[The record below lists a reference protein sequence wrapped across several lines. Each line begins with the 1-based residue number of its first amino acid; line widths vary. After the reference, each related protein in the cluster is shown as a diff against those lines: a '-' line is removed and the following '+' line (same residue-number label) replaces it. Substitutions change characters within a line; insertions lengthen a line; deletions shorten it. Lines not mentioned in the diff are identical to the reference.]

1 MSHRSRPRLI
11 PIPCAEDLDAG
22 RPVPSTPLARAD
34 SASTT
39 APMPLEL
46 IPVAE
51 SADVILLDAELG
63 GAAPRFDES
72 DAAVTVVAPG
82 LRAPARVPELV
93 YRPSEARRD
102 RARAEAATALTRALA
117 PARSAL
123 ARVRRSSSGG
133 GRRAGSAVGFRAEVR
148 AVFGDLFDG

>member
-22 RPVPSTPLARAD
+22 RSVGAAPLARAD

-39 APMPLEL
+39 TPITLEP

-51 SADVILLDAELG
+51 SADVIPLDAELG
-63 GAAPRFDES
+63 GAVPCLDAS
-72 DAAVTVVAPG
+72 DAAETVVAPG
-82 LRAPARVPELV
+82 LHAPALVPELV
-93 YRPSEARRD
+93 YRPSAARQGE
-102 RARAEAATALTRALA
+102 ARAEAVTALARALA

-123 ARVRRSSSGG
+123 ARVRRSSSGR
-133 GRRAGSAVGFRAEVR
+133 GRRGGSAVGFRAEVR